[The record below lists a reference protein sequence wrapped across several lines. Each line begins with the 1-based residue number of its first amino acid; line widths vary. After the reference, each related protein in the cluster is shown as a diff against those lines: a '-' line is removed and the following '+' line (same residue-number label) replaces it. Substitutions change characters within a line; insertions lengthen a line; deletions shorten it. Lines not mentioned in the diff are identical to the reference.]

1 MLMQETIKKSTLLE
15 ARIQAFLEKDGC
27 TQGWGDSFLVAPHAE
42 GLFGITEE
50 GDTIETLPPVHVM
63 ENPNFARWFG
73 GSKVVDSEGN
83 PLVVYHGT
91 NRSFREFSSFGQK
104 TRNVTAYIGAWF
116 TTSKSVAEKFTKNYE
131 TEQEYPDGSN
141 ILPCYLSIQNPCYF
155 HKDDLQSYKSIEV
168 VGNLLR
174 TMRELLENIGTDTY
188 DKVVNIFYDLS
199 NKSRVDFGVL
209 MLKSYVYN
217 EKYFKE
223 HYKELAKLIDEA
235 IIDNDD
241 LIASG
246 IQDDPW
252 WNMYDIL
259 TRFKTSSDKK
269 MADDFVV
276 YLKQNGYDGIIL
288 NGTKMDSPNKNT
300 VQFIAFDSN
309 QIKSIYNNGQFS
321 TATDNISE
329 EEIDENITGDAGFI
343 QGHMYEGNP
352 LDEESSGMG
361 ERYAPNTAYTFWQN

>member
-1 MLMQETIKKSTLLE
+1 MQQTIKKSTLLE

-50 GDTIETLPPVHVM
+50 GDAVEPLPPERVL

-73 GSKVVDSEGN
+73 DSKVVDSEGN

-91 NRSFREFSSFGQK
+91 DADILGFDMEL
-104 TRNVTAYIGAWF
+104 IG
-116 TTSKSVAEKFTKNYE
+116 SKSEK
-131 TEQEYPDGSN
+131 
-141 ILPCYLSIQNPCYF
+141 
-155 HKDDLQSYKSIEV
+155 
-168 VGNLLR
+168 LR
-174 TMRELLENIGTDTY
+174 TG
-188 DKVVNIFYDLS
+188 F
-199 NKSRVDFGVL
+199 F
-209 MLKSYVYN
+209 
-217 EKYFKE
+217 F
-223 HYKELAKLIDEA
+223 
-235 IIDNDD
+235 
-241 LIASG
+241 
-246 IQDDPW
+246 
-252 WNMYDIL
+252 
-259 TRFKTSSDKK
+259 TSSPQEASLYAINDNPNIIP
-269 MADDFVV
+269 V
-276 YLKQNGYDGIIL
+276 YLKIENPYIEECRHPAADWEWMKASRVINAKKNSHDGII
-288 NGTKMDSPNKNT
+288 MRSPQQTMYVVFNPK
-300 VQFIAFDSN
+300 